1 MPRLDPL
8 YFARTGVS
16 QGLSGRQAYAQ
27 MMQQAQNL
35 TEASGERWTGVARD
49 TFFQVYSGVRNTR
62 EQIPVA
68 MNAPKDV
75 VLGGLTPSERPSTVS
90 GRYLYGTVAFTR
102 PIGSPEVERSIHL
115 IQSKQALTP
124 QQVEDEVRRQIE
136 ESAMQ
141 SHGTF
146 TNYTIE
152 GISFTG
158 VERLTGGL

>member
-8 YFARTGVS
+8 YFARVGVS
-16 QGLSGRQAYAQ
+16 QGLSGRQAYAA
-27 MMQQAQNL
+27 MQQQATDL
-35 TEASGERWTGVARD
+35 TEATGERYTGVARS
-49 TFFQVYSGVRNTR
+49 TFFQIYGGVRNTR

-68 MNAPKDV
+68 MNSPKDV
-75 VLGGLTPSERPSTVS
+75 VFGGLTPTQRPSTVS

-115 IQSKQALTP
+115 VQSKEALTP
-124 QQVEDEVRRQIE
+124 QQIEDEVRRQIE
-136 ESAMQ
+136 ESATD

-146 TNYTIE
+146 ANYTIE

-158 VERLTGGL
+158 VEQLTGGL